1 MIKNLL
7 ILGAIA
13 LGSYS
18 AAQTVIFNENFDAK
32 ETQNLWTIGDLDG
45 DSDTWEF
52 MNAEQSELPNFTGEV
67 PLSFSW
73 YFVAFT
79 PDNTLTSPA
88 IQLPESGELTLS
100 FKVAAGDKEVFE
112 EHYAVYVIPAGT
124 TFTGTETAIFEETLD
139 AGYVDAAKVVNVD
152 ISEFVGQNI
161 QLVFRHYQ
169 TTDVFY
175 IGIDDVKIEQATMG
189 IDSTTKTNVNV
200 YPNPTVGLVQLSGN
214 HKVIKVRVFDLSG
227 RKVSEANASSA
238 SLKHLSNGVYLV
250 NFYTDNNEVYTRKVV
265 KK

>member
-7 ILGAIA
+7 ILGSIA
-13 LGSYS
+13 LGSYA
-18 AAQTVIFNENFDAK
+18 AAQTVVFNENFDTKA
-32 ETQNLWTIGDLDG
+32 TQNLWTIGELDG
-45 DSDTWEF
+45 DGDTWEF
-52 MNAEQSELPNFTGEV
+52 LNAVENELPNFSGDAAF
-67 PLSFSW
+67 SFSW
-73 YFVAFT
+73 YLEAFT

-100 FKVAAGDKEVFE
+100 FKVAAGDEEIFD
-112 EHYAVYVIPAGT
+112 EHYAVYAIPAGT

-139 AGYVDAAKVVNVD
+139 DGYLEVAKVVNVD
-152 ISEFVGQNI
+152 ITELKGQNI

-175 IGIDDVKIEQATMG
+175 VAIDDVKIEQATMG
-189 IDSTTKTNVNV
+189 VDSTSKTTVNV
-200 YPNPTVGLVQLSGN
+200 YPNPTTDLVQLSGN
-214 HKVIKVRVFDLSG
+214 HKVNKVKVFDLSG
-227 RKVSEANASSA
+227 KKVSEVNASSA

-250 NFYTDNNEVYTRKVV
+250 NFYTDNNEVFTKKVI